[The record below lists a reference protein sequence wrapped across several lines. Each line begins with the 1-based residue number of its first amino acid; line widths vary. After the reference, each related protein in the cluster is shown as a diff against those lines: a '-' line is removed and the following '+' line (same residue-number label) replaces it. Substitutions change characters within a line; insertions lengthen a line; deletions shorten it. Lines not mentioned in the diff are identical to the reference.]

1 MLSTTRTLFLAIF
14 LVALETIVCPPV
26 NPSPTPSAG
35 HEQLNETL
43 DHDPVLQL
51 EYHKYL
57 REIVNILE
65 TDPDF
70 KKVIESASA
79 DDIKS
84 GKIAEQ
90 LDLVGHNVR
99 TKLDE
104 IKRQE
109 IERLKKLI
117 SRKVAL
123 SNCWFSFLNNTYD
136 VSG

>member
-1 MLSTTRTLFLAIF
+1 MSLPTRLVLVFVAISVISTCLRP
-14 LVALETIVCPPV
+14 IVCPPV
-26 NPSPTPSAG
+26 NPAPVNPAG
-35 HEQLNETL
+35 GGENEKMNETL

-65 TDPDF
+65 TDPEF
-70 KKVIESASA
+70 KKIIESASA

-84 GKIAEQ
+84 GKIAEH
-90 LDLVGHNVR
+90 LDLVGHSVR

-104 IKRQE
+104 LKRQE

-117 SRKVAL
+117 SRKVAM
-123 SNCWFSFLNNTYD
+123 SNCEYLL
-136 VSG
+136 